1 MLKENAIEAGVDPA
15 FEIIDDVMERV
26 SFNRL
31 IEDYY
36 ERDDKDF
43 VELVELYGQ
52 KVLAKALNEIIA
64 LWRSLGKS
72 AKEIDYLILIGQST
86 DVVESMTVNYGL
98 SQKKII
104 NLGWT
109 TPAKVFEQVLS
120 LTVKA
125 STTLAIGNMGGM
137 GAETAEFFENRS
149 SINYD

>member
-1 MLKENAIEAGVDPA
+1 MNTRQD
-15 FEIIDDVMERV
+15 
-26 SFNRL
+26 RL
-31 IEDYY
+31 D
-36 ERDDKDF
+36 RAKQLA
-43 VELVELYGQ
+43 ELVAIKL
-52 KVLAKALNEIIA
+52 
-64 LWRSLGKS
+64 

-86 DVVESMTVNYGL
+86 DVVENMTVNYGL

-120 LTVKA
+120 LTVTM

-149 SINYD
+149 SKEL